1 MVLIIVRVLLLVEIL
16 IGAGGWDYFNVPG
29 DKLRSYAKAF
39 RTVEVN
45 STYYTIPPLSMVRS
59 WRKRVP
65 DTFEFTVRCNRELM
79 NKLKSDTL
87 DSSLKV
93 FDRMKQI
100 CLVLKAGILHIQI
113 PSTHG
118 LEKESIEK
126 IEEFL
131 STASLSDLRLTWEIR
146 APSGEGRRRLL
157 GVLEELDMIH
167 CVDLS
172 RETPAY
178 ESDTIYSR
186 LFGKG
191 AHNIYQFSDVDLK
204 EIDRT
209 VKSSKAEKAFLNF
222 HGTRMYKDAARI
234 SVYEATGN
242 FPKVTRGIGVD
253 SVIEV
258 LSEDARF
265 PANTSELVKHQGWKV
280 VEWKDNQQLRLSDLL
295 SRIEERRFENLSEV
309 KTVLQKL

>member
-1 MVLIIVRVLLLVEIL
+1 MVEIL
-16 IGAGGWDYFNVPG
+16 VGAGGWDYFNVPG
-29 DKLRSYAKAF
+29 DKLKSYAKAF

-45 STYYTIPPLSMVRS
+45 STYYTIPPLLMVES

-79 NKLKSDTL
+79 NRLKRDAL

-93 FDRMKQI
+93 FDHMKQI
-100 CLVLKAGILHIQI
+100 CSVLSASILHIEI
-113 PSTHG
+113 PSTFG
-118 LEKESIEK
+118 LDAESVEK
-126 IEEFL
+126 IDDFL
-131 STASLSDLRLTWEIR
+131 SKARLPDMRLAWEIR
-146 APSGEGRRRLL
+146 VPSGDRRANLL
-157 GVLEELDMIH
+157 SVLEAHDVIH
-167 CVDLS
+167 AVDLS
-172 RETPAY
+172 KEDPAY
-178 ESDTIYSR
+178 ESDILYSR

-191 AHNIYQFSDVDLK
+191 FHNVYQFTNPELE
-204 EIDRT
+204 EIDRK
-209 VKSSKAEKAFLNF
+209 VKGSGAEKAYLSF

-234 SVYEATGN
+234 SLYETSGN

-265 PANTSELVKHQGWKV
+265 PANTSELVRHQGWKV
-280 VEWKDNQQLRLSDLL
+280 VEWKDNQQLRLSDLF

-309 KTVLQKL
+309 KAALQKL